1 MRKVVIKYKNGE
13 FINIEAD
20 TIELDKSKIIVKNNN
35 EIVVVTKM
43 KEIISCHLSM
53 SK

>member
-1 MRKVVIKYKNGE
+1 MMQKKTEHRADSQVMVI
-13 FINIEAD
+13 
-20 TIELDKSKIIVKNNN
+20 LDKSKIIVKNNN